1 MPVLRFLKRWRGFT
15 LIELLVV
22 IAIIA
27 ILVGLLL
34 PAVQK
39 VREAANRIKCTNNLK
54 QLGLALHNTHDT
66 YGKFPPLL
74 GVYPTGQFGVT
85 THICANNGTPG
96 PPAGLASGKPWG
108 NVFYYMLPFIE
119 QDNLWKN
126 TYDTTDCD
134 GNHSEP
140 GYRPW
145 LNSTYQQGVKTYQ
158 CPSDPSMPAN
168 GVADNIILASWTD
181 TAGLT
186 SYAPNAQVFAK
197 PDQTGFFNINDIRN
211 FNGEARI
218 SSITDG
224 LSNTIVFAEK
234 YARCGV
240 TSTGTNGN
248 AWDWWSSQ
256 FALPGFEI
264 PWTPT
269 SYGPLSKFQS
279 SPNPWQSPTVCDIT
293 LASSPHPGVILVT
306 LADGSVRTVSNG
318 IATTIWWA
326 ACTKDGNEVMPGD
339 W

>member
-66 YGKFPPLL
+66 NNKFPPLL
-74 GVYPTGQFGVT
+74 GIYPTGKWGAT
-85 THICANNGTPG
+85 GHICAIQKKPSTGR
-96 PPAGLASGKPWG
+96 PWG
-108 NVFYYMLPFIE
+108 NTFYYMLPFIE
-119 QDNLWKN
+119 QDNMFKN

-134 GNHSEP
+134 PNLSEP
-140 GYRPW
+140 GNRPW
-145 LNSTYQQGVKTYQ
+145 LNGTYQQGVKTYQ

-168 GVADNIILASWTD
+168 GVANNIILATWTD
-181 TAGLT
+181 SAGLT
-186 SYAPNAQVFAK
+186 SYAPNAQVFAR
-197 PDQTGFFNINDIRN
+197 PDQTGFFDVNDITQ
-211 FNGEARI
+211 FDGEARI

-224 LSNTIVFAEK
+224 LSNTIVFTEK
-234 YARCGV
+234 YARCGI
-240 TSTGTNGN
+240 TSSGTNGN

-279 SPNPWQSPTVCDIT
+279 NPNPWQSPTVCDIT
-293 LASSPHPGVILVT
+293 LASSPHPGVILAG
-306 LADGSVRTVSNG
+306 LADGSVRTVSSG
-318 IATTIWWA
+318 IATNVWWA
-326 ACTKDGNEVMPGD
+326 ACTKDGGETMPGD